1 MDARKHLETA
11 IRRLLRPLVRI
22 LLRQGL
28 SFNEFAELAKRE
40 FMEIAW
46 DEFTPE
52 GARPSDSRVAIMTG
66 LTRKEV
72 KRLRELRSDD
82 DADARGQHKNR
93 ASRVLSG
100 WYRDPEFCGDD
111 GEPRI
116 LPMDGSDNSFSQ
128 LVKRYSGDM
137 PPRAMLDELK
147 RVGAVTAMPDGQIQV
162 NSRSY
167 MPSAD
172 DPQVI
177 RLFGDSVSDLINTW
191 SHNLQAQNGD
201 KWLQRHVRS
210 PRVSKRAVPLF
221 KRLARDNGQQF
232 LETLE
237 DWLLSHEPN
246 QAKASNGEQPE
257 HTEVGVGIYFFDRS
271 EAQRGDLQ

>member
-1 MDARKHLETA
+1 MDARKHLENA
-11 IRRLLRPLVRI
+11 IRQLLRPLVRI

-52 GARPSDSRVAIMTG
+52 GSRPSDSRVAIMTG

-72 KRLRELRSDD
+72 KRLREMRNEADSDEHQ
-82 DADARGQHKNR
+82 AQYKNR

-111 GEPRI
+111 GAPRT
-116 LPMDGSDNSFSQ
+116 LPMDGDDNSFAQ

-147 RVGAVTAMPDGQIQV
+147 RVGAVTALDDGQIQV

-167 MPSAD
+167 VPSAD
-172 DPQVI
+172 DPEVI

-191 SHNLQAQNGD
+191 SHNLEAQNGD

-210 PRVSKRAVPLF
+210 PRVSKRAIPLF

-237 DWLLSHEPN
+237 DWLLSHEP
-246 QAKASNGEQPE
+246 ARSSDARDDK
-257 HTEVGVGIYFFDRS
+257 TEVGVGIYFFDRS
-271 EAQRGDLQ
+271 EVRRGDQQ

>member
-1 MDARKHLETA
+1 MDARKQLESA
-11 IRRLLRPLVRI
+11 IRQLLRPLVHI

-52 GARPSDSRVAIMTG
+52 DARPSDSRVAIMTG

-72 KRLRELRSDD
+72 KRLREARSESGDEQL
-82 DADARGQHKNR
+82 GQHKNR

-100 WYRDPEFCGDD
+100 WYRDPEFCGED
-111 GEPRI
+111 GEPQV
-116 LPMDGSDNSFSQ
+116 LPMDGDSSSFAQ

-147 RVGAVTAMPDGQIQV
+147 RVGAVTVAADGDIQV

-167 MPSAD
+167 VPNAD
-172 DPQVI
+172 DPEVI

-191 SHNLQAQNGD
+191 SHNLEARNGD

-210 PRVSKRAVPLF
+210 PRVAKRAIPLF

-237 DWLLSHEPN
+237 DWLLSHEPARAN
-246 QAKASNGEQPE
+246 DDSDDK
-257 HTEVGVGIYFFDRS
+257 TEVGVGIYFFDRS
-271 EAQRGDLQ
+271 ETRRGDLQ

>member
-11 IRRLLRPLVRI
+11 VRQLLRPLVRI

-46 DEFTPE
+46 DEFTPD
-52 GARPSDSRVAIMTG
+52 GAKPSDSRVAIMTG

-72 KRLRELRSDD
+72 KRLRETRDGEANES
-82 DADARGQHKNR
+82 RGQHNNR

-111 GEPRI
+111 GEPRN
-116 LPMDGSDNSFSQ
+116 LPMDGGDHSFAQ

-137 PPRAMLDELK
+137 PPRAMLDELT
-147 RVGAVTAMPDGQIQV
+147 RVGAVSTLSDGSIKA

-167 MPSAD
+167 VPHAD
-172 DPQVI
+172 DPEVI

-191 SHNLQAQNGD
+191 SHNLKAQNGD

-210 PRVSKRAVPLF
+210 PRVSKRAIPLF
-221 KRLARDNGQQF
+221 KRVARDNGQQL

-237 DWLLSHEPN
+237 DWLLSHEPGAAN
-246 QAKASNGEQPE
+246 DKSDEKA
-257 HTEVGVGIYFFDRS
+257 EVGVGIYFFDRS
-271 EAQRGDLQ
+271 ETRRGETQ

>member
-1 MDARKHLETA
+1 MDARKQLETA
-11 IRRLLRPLVRI
+11 RRQLLRPLVRI

-28 SFNEFAELAKRE
+28 SFSEFAELAKRE

-72 KRLRELRSDD
+72 KRLRESRTDNADD
-82 DADARGQHKNR
+82 QQGQHKNR

-111 GEPRI
+111 GAPRV
-116 LPMDGSDNSFSQ
+116 LPMDGDDNSFAQ

-137 PPRAMLDELK
+137 PPRAMLEELK
-147 RVGAVTAMPDGQIQV
+147 RVGAITPLDDGRVQV

-167 MPSAD
+167 VPHAD
-172 DPQVI
+172 DPEVI

-191 SHNLQAQNGD
+191 SHNLEAQNGD

-210 PRVSKRAVPLF
+210 PRVSRRAIPLF
-221 KRLARDNGQQF
+221 KRLAKDNGQQF

-237 DWLLSHEPN
+237 DWLLSHEP
-246 QAKASNGEQPE
+246 AHSSDGKDDK
-257 HTEVGVGIYFFDRS
+257 TEVGVGIYFFDRS
-271 EAQRGDLQ
+271 ETRRGDTQ